1 MSEAG
6 MILRRWATIVALALA
21 APSLAWADDDLP
33 IPVYPCPRAE
43 RAPVIDA
50 RFDDACWSAAPVASG
65 FTYFEKDKLAPVQ
78 TSFRIA
84 YDDAALYF
92 AITCDEPTPQKV
104 SRVKGA
110 RDDLAIFGHEAVEIF
125 IDPGHT
131 HSAYYQLGID
141 AAGSLYDV
149 GSEQGT
155 VWNGH
160 IAVATAIGND
170 SWRAEVAVPWQDLGV
185 QPKPGQVHGFNVCRD
200 RYIGPDR
207 QWSNW
212 ARVMVTFHDPIRFA
226 HLVLSPTPD
235 VLAGLAAEL
244 RKGGRAGPIRIF
256 TSEGVAGRV
265 YGAMLKETLDKMNVR
280 IAELR
285 GIAEND
291 RDPAVRREM
300 NARLKPLEAEVDEA
314 RKATSSQGLDAAT
327 FTRSEVRLNGVLKE
341 LNDLVWQARL
351 SALLEEL

>member
-1 MSEAG
+1 MSASQT
-6 MILRRWATIVALALA
+6 ILRRLMIIVALACAGVLHVA
-21 APSLAWADDDLP
+21 AADELQ
-33 IPVYPCPRAE
+33 ILVYPCPRAE
-43 RAPVIDA
+43 RPPVIDA

-65 FTYFEKDKLAPVQ
+65 FTYFEKDELAPVQ
-78 TSFRIA
+78 TSFRVC

-92 AITCDEPTPQKV
+92 AITCDEPTLQRV
-104 SRVKGA
+104 GRVKGG
-110 RDDLAIFGHEAVEIF
+110 RDDVEIFHHEAVEIF

-149 GSEQGT
+149 GSGQGT
-155 VWNGH
+155 TWNGH
-160 IAVATAIGND
+160 IAVATAIAND
-170 SWRAEVAVPWQDLGV
+170 SWRVEVAAPWKDLGV

-235 VLAGLAAEL
+235 ALAGLAAEL
-244 RKGGRAGPIRIF
+244 RKGERMGPIRIL
-256 TSEGVAGRV
+256 TSEGIAGQA
-265 YGAMLKETLDKMNVR
+265 YGAMLKETLDKVGVH

-285 GIAEND
+285 RLAGTD

-300 NARLKPLEAEVDEA
+300 DARLKPLEAEVDEA
-314 RKATSSQGLDAAT
+314 RKALADRTVDAAT